1 MSNMPLSQ
9 WIRMFD
15 LGYFSYRSTKVQ
27 CDAGWYDWFCRETSL
42 MNKTLSL
49 GKKVKRIAKSSKVN
63 VDTMYVFFKNNCP
76 MVGTLYDDFR
86 ICDLETGDVI
96 FTVIPKN
103 GHTSRK
109 GITEIWGRENEF
121 KEPLYEGDWQGALKW
136 FGVGSS
142 LFE

>member
-1 MSNMPLSQ
+1 MSNISLSK
-9 WIRMFD
+9 WIQKFD
-15 LGYFSYRSTKVQ
+15 NGDFSYRSTAVQ

-49 GKKVKRIAKSSKVN
+49 GKKVKSIAKSPKVN

-96 FTVIPKN
+96 FTIVPKC
-103 GHTSRK
+103 GHTSKK
-109 GITEIWGRENEF
+109 GVTEIWGQENDF
-121 KEPLYEGDWQGALKW
+121 DAPLYEGDWKGALKW
-136 FGVGSS
+136 FGVGGGR
-142 LFE
+142 